1 MALMTAALLLAADI
15 FMMGDSTMCD
25 YKSNHYPQ
33 EGWGQRLRTFV
44 KDGVNVHNLA
54 IGGRS
59 TKTFIGGGTF
69 QKALDDAKVG
79 DYAIIAFGHN
89 DASKAKR
96 EPPRYCTPDEFKA
109 NLVFMV
115 EKLEA
120 KGVKPVL
127 ATSII
132 HAGGVTT
139 DANGKTQVRAGAA
152 GIGPYCEKTR
162 ELAKERGLPILDL
175 NEYARIGFGKMS
187 EAEVLT
193 HYMKLGPG
201 ISGYHPEGHGDKC
214 HVRDKG
220 ADFYARGAVKIARK
234 MGYEIAKDC
243 FKDPDSVPFVPS
255 VQPEWCRKA
264 YEKVLAK
271 KSSGEEAPATFRQFD
286 WSDDSLGIGNYDV
299 SIPLGNPKCATTNF
313 IKFAGRRLAAD
324 RIVTKPGET
333 VNYTFTARVPGPYT
347 TRKGRG
353 RENLGLGIAV
363 FTCGVNDETHVLEPQ
378 VVPAPDA
385 HTIYL
390 CGDSTVTD
398 QQKEPW
404 GSWGQILPAFT
415 KRGWAVSNFARSGL
429 ALKTFEGEGRL
440 KRIFEHL
447 RKGDWVVIQFGHNDQ
462 KIAGEEPENG
472 YTRRLNDWIDRIRAK
487 GASAVL
493 VTPVE
498 RRRFDE
504 KTGEHQGKTLAGYA
518 DAVKA
523 VAAAKNVPLIDLNE
537 ASYRMHAK
545 MGVNGSKA
553 IQCNN
558 RGKID
563 NTHHNIY
570 GAYEMARIVAAGLA
584 KIPVVGEAV
593 REKYREF
600 NPEKPDA
607 DPKIPPSGK
616 TDWTKPAGS

>member
-1 MALMTAALLLAADI
+1 MTLATAAAIILADI

-44 KDGVNVHNLA
+44 KDGVKVHNRA

-59 TKTFIGGGTF
+59 TKTFIGGGAF
-69 QKALDDAKVG
+69 KKALDDAKAG

-96 EPPRYCTPDEFKA
+96 EPPRYCTPGEFKS

-115 EKLEA
+115 EQLEA

-139 DANGKTQVRAGAA
+139 DASGKTQVRAGAA
-152 GIGPYCEKTR
+152 GIGPYCDKTR

-234 MGYEIAKDC
+234 MGYEIANDC
-243 FKDPDSVPFVPS
+243 FKDPDTVPFVPS
-255 VQPEWCRKA
+255 VQPEWCRRA
-264 YEKVLAK
+264 YEKILEKGTPDAK
-271 KSSGEEAPATFRQFD
+271 SNSTFRQFD
-286 WSDDSLGIGNYDV
+286 WSDDSLGAGNYDV
-299 SIPLGNPKCATTNF
+299 SIPLGNPKRETVNF

-324 RIVTKPGET
+324 RIVTQPGET
-333 VNYTFTARVPGPYT
+333 VNYTFTARVPDPFT
-347 TRKGRG
+347 KNRG
-353 RENLGLGIAV
+353 LELSV

-378 VVPAPDA
+378 VIPAPNA

-487 GASAVL
+487 GASVVL

-504 KTGEHQGKTLAGYA
+504 NSGEHQGKTLAGYA
-518 DAVKA
+518 EAVKS
-523 VAAAKNVPLIDLNE
+523 VAAAKKVPLIDLND

-545 MGVNGSKA
+545 MGAKGSMK

-584 KIPVVGEAV
+584 EIPTVKDAI
-593 REKYREF
+593 REQYRSF
-600 NPEKPDA
+600 NPENPDD

-616 TDWTKPAGS
+616 VDYTKPEGS